1 MFYEKRCSWASGDEL
16 NIRYHD
22 KEWGVPT
29 HDDKILFRVIMFRG
43 STSRIKLDNC
53 SKKRDNYRNAFYNF
67 DVEKISKMK
76 DRDIFM
82 LLSNDGLIKNKLKLF
97 SIRNNAIEFIK
108 IQREFKSFDSY
119 IWSFIENKT
128 IKSKL
133 QNTLEISDK
142 ELLSNNISKDLK
154 KRNFKFIGPK
164 ICYSFLQA
172 IGIIN
177 DHSEDCFRYNEIKKL
192 YNIQK

>member
-1 MFYEKRCSWASGDEL
+1 MKKRCSWASGDEL

-29 HDDKILFRVIMFRG
+29 HDDEILFESLCLEGQQAGLSWIIV
-43 STSRIKLDNC
+43 L
-53 SKKRDNYRNAFYNF
+53 KKRDNYRNAFYNF

-119 IWSFIENKT
+119 IWSFTENKT

-133 QNTLEISDK
+133 QSTLEISDK

>member
-1 MFYEKRCSWASGDEL
+1 MKKRCSWAIGDKL

-29 HDDKILFRVIMFRG
+29 HDDTVLFESLCLEGQQAGLSWTIIL
-43 STSRIKLDNC
+43 
-53 SKKRDNYRNAFYNF
+53 KKRENYRNAFYNF
-67 DVEKISKMK
+67 DVKKISKMK

-108 IQREFKSFDSY
+108 IQREFKSFDNY
-119 IWSFIENKT
+119 IWSFTENKT

-133 QNTLEISDK
+133 QNTLDTSCK
-142 ELLSNNISKDLK
+142 LLLSNNISKDLK

-164 ICYSFLQA
+164 ICYAFLQA

-192 YNIQK
+192 YNI

>member
-1 MFYEKRCSWASGDEL
+1 MKKRCSWSGGNEL

-29 HDDKILFRVIMFRG
+29 HDDTVLFESLCLEGQQAGLSWIIIL
-43 STSRIKLDNC
+43 
-53 SKKRDNYRNAFYNF
+53 KKRENYRNAFYNF

-133 QNTLEISDK
+133 QSTLEISDK